1 MSSKVRRGSD
11 YAKDANYS
19 TRCSNNFWENS
30 TPDRNGGNSC
40 VLVLWCCST
49 LQLLTVPN
57 SACATIVS
65 LVSRLMAMSVHE
77 VQAAPGVSFIAAC
90 FIVTVSPLAN

>member
-40 VLVLWCCST
+40 DE
-49 LQLLTVPN
+49 
-57 SACATIVS
+57 AFAVS
-65 LVSRLMAMSVHE
+65 LHHVHSSC
-77 VQAAPGVSFIAAC
+77 G
-90 FIVTVSPLAN
+90 TVAHCNC